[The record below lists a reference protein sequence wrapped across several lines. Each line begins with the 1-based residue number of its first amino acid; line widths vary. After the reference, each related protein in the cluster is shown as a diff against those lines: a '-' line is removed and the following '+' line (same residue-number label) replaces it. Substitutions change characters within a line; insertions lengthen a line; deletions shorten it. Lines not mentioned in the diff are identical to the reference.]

1 MDKKWKFVTKYPV
14 EIRALAFV
22 ALVVITI
29 TLFIF
34 AWFDNHFPLPEDLN
48 RRALYL
54 EQYVGLVQVIV
65 VGVFVGLV
73 SVIIPMLL
81 PDTRDRFE
89 RYKQSRLA
97 YSRAKTAVL
106 YLPDRVTNAEDRKS
120 AFILVENAH
129 RELHFA
135 ETFEDVIITLGYLD
149 WYARPDLWILYNYW
163 QITAVAEVLRTTDY
177 GDSEYRK
184 VLQRRLH
191 AAVGEVHKRFG
202 RRGEYCENEK
212 WDISDGSRFANEDK
226 LERKIKDVLKSA

>member
-14 EIRALAFV
+14 EIKALALV
-22 ALVVITI
+22 ALVVLTI
-29 TLFIF
+29 TLTIS
-34 AWFDNHFPLPEDLN
+34 AWLWCYFPLPKDIESKV
-48 RRALYL
+48 LYL
-54 EQYVGLVQVIV
+54 EQYVKLVQVIF
-65 VGVFVGLV
+65 VGGFVGLV

-106 YLPDRVTNAEDRKS
+106 YLPDRVINAEDRKS

-135 ETFEDVIITLGYLD
+135 ETFEDVIITRGYLD
-149 WYARPDLWILYNYW
+149 WFARPDLWILYNYW

-177 GDSEYRK
+177 GNSEYRK

-212 WDISDGSRFANEDK
+212 WDISDGSRFAKEDK
-226 LERKIKDVLKSA
+226 LERKIENIAKSS